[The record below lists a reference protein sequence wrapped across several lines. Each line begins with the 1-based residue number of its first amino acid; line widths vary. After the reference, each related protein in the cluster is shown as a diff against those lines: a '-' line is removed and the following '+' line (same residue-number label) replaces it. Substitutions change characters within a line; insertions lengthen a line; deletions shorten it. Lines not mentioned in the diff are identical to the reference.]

1 MKIVLRNFRTRS
13 TYSKMLEL
21 KDLTFCS
28 LRAIELTL
36 RDKMDRAVSVGERQT
51 LEFYF

>member
-1 MKIVLRNFRTRS
+1 MEIVLRNFRIRS

-28 LRAIELTL
+28 LRAIEPAL
-36 RDKMDRAVSVGERQT
+36 RDKMDRAVPVEERQT